1 MTNRRDFGKI
11 AMSGAFGALLA
22 DTRAARATV
31 HPSAPGIKLCAQSAA
46 APTDEQLLFLKQIGA
61 EYVSVGSTPDL
72 RTAEGFQQIKKR
84 YADAGITVWNIGNT
98 SVHNMPE
105 VTLNLPG
112 RDQKVEEYKQY
123 LRNLGKA
130 GIYYTTYAHMGN
142 GIWSSG
148 RANIRGASG
157 REFDMADP
165 NKQGVWDGKTWKEPL
180 SHGRV
185 FTKEEIWENYTYFI
199 KQVAPVAEEA
209 GVRIGI
215 HPDDP
220 PVPVLA
226 GVPRCIFGNFEG
238 YKRAL
243 EIANSPNVGIC
254 LCCGTWLE
262 GGKQLTGKDPE
273 EMIRYFGAKK
283 IWKIHFRNVSA
294 PLPHFVETF
303 MDNGYYDMY
312 KIMKALRDVNY
323 DGIVILDH
331 SPNLVGGAN
340 PQMAYGFAYMRALLN
355 RANAEAK
362 AVENLRYTQ
371 RSVMKIA
378 ILLIT
383 ATALTAQTP
392 AQQRKQP
399 APPRDGIPAS
409 HGDDTKG
416 YNDTPQLPNQKW
428 KVHDMERPR
437 APKVTPGPMLSPAP
451 PSDAI
456 VLFDGKDLSHW
467 VQGGRGGQ
475 TQEPKWK
482 VENGYLEIV
491 PRTGKLITKEKFG
504 DCQLHV
510 EWMIPVEATGSGQGR
525 GNSGVELMTRYEI
538 QVLESNQNLTYA
550 DGAAGAMY
558 GAWPPLVN
566 PARPQG
572 EWNAYDIMF
581 EAPAFRRRQSWSSP
595 PTSPC
600 SSTACSC
607 RITRS
612 SSAPPSG
619 ARSPNTPLTPPR
631 SP

>member
-1 MTNRRDFGKI
+1 MAAGVKAGTVYGTTDDFGLKAVENPVHPHDLHATILHLLGFDHTRLTYRYSGRDFRLTDVGGEFVKPILTSGKRLHE
-11 AMSGAFGALLA
+11 MSTLDSNADSNTSTTDAEWSGGRREFGKVALGGALG
-22 DTRAARATV
+22 AAALWSSQAKSSAAV
-31 HPSAPGIKLCAQSAA
+31 HPNAPGIKICVQSPAT
-46 APTDEQLLFLKQIGA
+46 PTDDDLLFLRQLGVG
-61 EYVSVGSTPDL
+61 YVSVGSTPEL
-72 RTAEGFQQIKKR
+72 RTAEGFLKIKKT
-84 YADAGITVWNIGNT
+84 YGDAGVTVWNIGNS

-112 RDQKVEEYKQY
+112 RDQKIEEYKEY

-148 RANIRGASG
+148 RAEIRGASG
-157 REFDMADP
+157 REFDAASP
-165 NKQGVWDGKTWKEPL
+165 NKQGIWQTAVFREPL

-185 FTKEEIWENYTYFI
+185 FTPEEIWENYTYFI

-331 SPNLVGGAN
+331 SPTMVGGRYA
-340 PQMAYGFAYMRALLN
+340 QIAYGVAYMKALLN

-362 AVENLRYTQ
+362 
-371 RSVMKIA
+371 
-378 ILLIT
+378 
-383 ATALTAQTP
+383 
-392 AQQRKQP
+392 
-399 APPRDGIPAS
+399 G
-409 HGDDTKG
+409 
-416 YNDTPQLPNQKW
+416 
-428 KVHDMERPR
+428 
-437 APKVTPGPMLSPAP
+437 
-451 PSDAI
+451 
-456 VLFDGKDLSHW
+456 
-467 VQGGRGGQ
+467 
-475 TQEPKWK
+475 
-482 VENGYLEIV
+482 
-491 PRTGKLITKEKFG
+491 
-504 DCQLHV
+504 
-510 EWMIPVEATGSGQGR
+510 
-525 GNSGVELMTRYEI
+525 
-538 QVLESNQNLTYA
+538 
-550 DGAAGAMY
+550 
-558 GAWPPLVN
+558 
-566 PARPQG
+566 
-572 EWNAYDIMF
+572 
-581 EAPAFRRRQSWSSP
+581 
-595 PTSPC
+595 
-600 SSTACSC
+600 
-607 RITRS
+607 
-612 SSAPPSG
+612 
-619 ARSPNTPLTPPR
+619 
-631 SP
+631 